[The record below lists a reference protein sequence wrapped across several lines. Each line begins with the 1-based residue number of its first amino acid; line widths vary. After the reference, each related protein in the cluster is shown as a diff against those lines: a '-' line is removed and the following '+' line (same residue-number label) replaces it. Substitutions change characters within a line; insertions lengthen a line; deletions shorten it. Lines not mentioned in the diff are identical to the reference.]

1 MGKYYQTDAID
12 IRVSGEDVISDI
24 STKRLEIELED
35 RKELEHFEPEEFKK
49 QERYRDGTS
58 LVTIDLDDYG
68 LICKDDVEPNFF
80 TDIDLIYFLETH
92 RNYAVFSKGSIGNSD
107 ADSVCTYLMD
117 LPKWKFKEFMCDTLG
132 LNHFATV
139 DDILTELKNKLI

>member
-1 MGKYYQTDAID
+1 MSKYCQTDAID

-24 STKRLEIELED
+24 STKRLEVELED
-35 RKELEHFEPEEFKK
+35 RKELERSEPEEFKK
-49 QERYRDGTS
+49 LERYRNGTA

-80 TDIDLIYFLETH
+80 SDTDLIHYLETQKS
-92 RNYAVFSKGSIGNSD
+92 YAVFSKGSVGTSNG
-107 ADSVCTYLMD
+107 DSVYTYLMD
-117 LPKWKFKEFMCDTLG
+117 LPKYKLKDFMCDTLG

-139 DDILTELKNKLI
+139 DDILNELKMRLS

>member
-35 RKELEHFEPEEFKK
+35 RKELEHDDPEEFKK
-49 QERYRDGTS
+49 QERYRDGTA
-58 LVTIDLDDYG
+58 LVTIDLDDYC
-68 LICKDDVEPNFF
+68 LIRKDDVEPNFF
-80 TDIDLIYFLETH
+80 SDIILIHYLETCK
-92 RNYAVFSKGSIGNSD
+92 NYAVFSKGSVGTSD

-117 LPKWKFKEFMCDTLG
+117 LPKYKLKEFMCDTLG

-139 DDILTELKNKLI
+139 DDILSELKNKLV